1 MEETMT
7 NFESKLKIYVLMVVF
22 LSCAGI
28 SFAQETSAPT
38 SSVQRPA
45 SNVQRP
51 VSDVV
56 EVETEVGVTQMKPSE
71 RIEKPTIKPRAD
83 YVSDRKL
90 PLPDDLETTSNVQRP
105 VTSYES
111 PTSSVQPPATSV
123 QPPTSSLQPPASNVQ
138 RPASAVETITDAQ
151 VVELSSS
158 LRKLI
163 EDNNKLKSQI
173 ADLDSQLKTVR
184 GQQKLESNRFNEVAL
199 ERDALKKQNENIV
212 LQGSQTQKQLEAL
225 QQQLTQKEQDYSMQI
240 VRLQTEL
247 AQKLRNA
254 AVEPPPTTNDQL
266 PTSSVQPPASSDQQ
280 PASTIQRPS
289 VSVNLVSAPTP
300 EEAKERGQ
308 KVLLALNSVS
318 EEKQKLSRDEAKVHY
333 NMGNTYFN
341 QGDYVQAAKEY
352 ARAIELSPEDAS
364 AHYNLAFV
372 SGEFLNDP
380 KVALDHYKKYLYFN
394 PRAEDAQMV
403 EQKIIEAEISVKGDV
418 HFKSQINEE
427 LRHKKNDANEILH

>member
-1 MEETMT
+1 MKKIMT
-7 NFESKLKIYVLMVVF
+7 NFEVKVYLMVAFVF
-22 LSCAGI
+22 SLAANVL
-28 SFAQETSAPT
+28 AQETSTREA
-38 SSVQRPA
+38 SVLSVQPPTPNPQPPS

-51 VSDVV
+51 ASDVV
-56 EVETEVGVTQMKPSE
+56 EVETEVGVAQMKPSD
-71 RIEKPTIKPRAD
+71 RIEKLTIKPRAD
-83 YVSDRKL
+83 YVSDPKL
-90 PLPDDLETTSNVQRP
+90 SVPDDLE
-105 VTSYES
+105 
-111 PTSSVQPPATSV
+111 PTSSVQRPDVSVQPPASSV
-123 QPPTSSLQPPASNVQ
+123 QPPTSNLQSP
-138 RPASAVETITDAQ
+138 VETITDAQ

-163 EDNNKLKSQI
+163 EDNNQLKAQI
-173 ADLDSQLKTVR
+173 ADLNGQLKTVR

-212 LQGSQTQKQLEAL
+212 SQGSQTQKQLETL

-247 AQKLRNA
+247 AQKLQTA
-254 AVEPPPTTNDQL
+254 PVEPQPTTNDQPL
-266 PTSSVQPPASSDQQ
+266 RSTVQQ
-280 PASTIQRPS
+280 PASSVQRPS
-289 VSVNLVSAPTP
+289 VSVNLVSAPTS

-352 ARAIELSPEDAS
+352 VRALELSPEDAS

-394 PRAEDAQMV
+394 PHAEDAQMV
-403 EQKIIEAEISVKGDV
+403 EQKIIEAQIAVKGDV

-427 LRHKKNDANEILH
+427 LRNKKNDTSTWD

>member
-1 MEETMT
+1 MKKIMT
-7 NFESKLKIYVLMVVF
+7 NFEVKVYLMVAFVF
-22 LSCAGI
+22 SLAANVL
-28 SFAQETSAPT
+28 AQETST
-38 SSVQRPA
+38 RESSFLSVQPITPTPQPRS

-51 VSDVV
+51 ASDVV
-56 EVETEVGVTQMKPSE
+56 EVETEIGVAQMKPSD

-83 YVSDRKL
+83 YGSDPKL
-90 PLPDDLETTSNVQRP
+90 SVPDDLE
-105 VTSYES
+105 
-111 PTSSVQPPATSV
+111 PTSSVQRPDASVQLPTSSVQSSASNV
-123 QPPTSSLQPPASNVQ
+123 QPPTASVQ
-138 RPASAVETITDAQ
+138 SPVETITDAQ

-163 EDNNKLKSQI
+163 EDNNQLKAQI
-173 ADLDSQLKTVR
+173 ADLNGQLKTVR

-212 LQGSQTQKQLEAL
+212 SQGSQTQKQLETL

-247 AQKLRNA
+247 AQKLQTA
-254 AVEPPPTTNDQL
+254 PVDQPATINDQPL
-266 PTSSVQPPASSDQQ
+266 TSTVQQ
-280 PASTIQRPS
+280 PASSVQRPS
-289 VSVNLVSAPTP
+289 VSVNLVSAPTS
-300 EEAKERGQ
+300 EEARERGQ

-352 ARAIELSPEDAS
+352 VRALELSPEDAS

-394 PRAEDAQMV
+394 PHAQDAQMV
-403 EQKIIEAEISVKGDV
+403 EQKIIESQIAVKGDV

-427 LRHKKNDANEILH
+427 LRNKKNDTSTWD